1 MLTDFYISFS
11 ALCFTL
17 LGLWLVVVQSR
28 MSQWQ
33 ASPMYR
39 RRSYGIALH
48 FSLPGMMS
56 LLALVDAQSSVLW
69 RASFAIIAL
78 GGAAILVAV
87 RGPAPDRLGLAAYL
101 AAVVLY
107 LLIGI
112 VAVAPHVVTG
122 LGLTVAPV
130 RVEAVLLCLLV
141 FLGVNVAWLM
151 LFDVSAPAGASDGA
165 APADS
170 PPDGSLADA

>member
-1 MLTDFYISFS
+1 
-11 ALCFTL
+11 
-17 LGLWLVVVQSR
+17 
-28 MSQWQ
+28 
-33 ASPMYR
+33 MYR

-48 FSLPGMMS
+48 FSLPGMMG

-151 LFDVSAPAGASDGA
+151 LFDVSAPAGASAGA
-165 APADS
+165 APADG
-170 PPDGSLADA
+170 PPDGSLADV